1 MGKLDSHMNKNK
13 TTTPLSDTIHKDQF
27 ITDLRLEWKT
37 WNHKTLEENISNTFF
52 DNGFKNNFL
61 DISTQARESR
71 AKINKWD
78 YTKIKSFA

>member
-1 MGKLDSHMNKNK
+1 MHKNK

-37 WNHKTLEENISNTFF
+37 WNQKTQEENISNTFF